1 MGCGSDIRWS
11 YLDATCALGRA
22 ISLSAYIAEPNGAY
36 DWIRRVYWMNRLTA
50 FIVILFSVILN
61 GCFGP
66 TVSGSGHVISETR
79 NVSGFSGV
87 SLEGSGRMVIEQ
99 GGTESLT
106 VTGDDNLLS
115 HIETEV
121 RGSTLVLGEKS
132 GVRLSPSQDIVF
144 KLTVRKL
151 DSLDVSGSGVAQAK
165 GLQSAKMKID
175 ISGSGEVS
183 AEGSGDDLDVAIS
196 GSGRFRGDS
205 LKSKRT
211 RVDISGSGS
220 AVVASSDTLNAFVS
234 GSGSIEYVGDPQVHQ
249 DISGSGSVRKR

>member
-1 MGCGSDIRWS
+1 MSPGG
-11 YLDATCALGRA
+11 
-22 ISLSAYIAEPNGAY
+22 YIVEPNGEY
-36 DWIRRVYWMNRLTA
+36 DWIRRAHWMNRLPA
-50 FIVILFSVILN
+50 FIVIFFSVIVN

-66 TVSGSGHVISETR
+66 SVSGSGRVISETR
-79 NVSGFSGV
+79 NVSGFSNV
-87 SLEGSGRMVIEQ
+87 SLEGSGHLIIEQ
-99 GGTESLT
+99 GGAESLT
-106 VTGDDNLLS
+106 VTGDDNLL
-115 HIETEV
+115 HYIETEV

-132 GVRLSPSQDIVF
+132 GVRLSPSKDIVF
-144 KLTVRKL
+144 KVTLTKL
-151 DSLDVSGSGVAQAK
+151 DTLDLSGSGVVEAK
-165 GLQSAKMKID
+165 GLQSAKMNID

-183 AEGSGDDLDVAIS
+183 AEGADDDLDIAIS

-220 AVVASSDTLNAFVS
+220 AVVASSETLNAIIG